1 MPSGSAD
8 TQHLIERVRSVA
20 AGGRYLVVERPYG
33 FDLTV
38 DEADARSADRLGQQG
53 IEPVVTHRVRVDEA
67 AHELSITDVSHS
79 ARWDEAAPDG
89 EGRELVREAA
99 QTLGWREQRG
109 RDRRVTLAV
118 AGIAAAGLLVA
129 ALITLVITLSG

>member
-8 TQHLIERVRSVA
+8 TQHLIDRVRSVA
-20 AGGRYLVVERPYG
+20 VGGPYVVVERPYG

-38 DEADARSADRLGQQG
+38 DEADSRSADQLGQG
-53 IEPVVTHRVRVDEA
+53 LEPVVTHRVRVDEA
-67 AHELSITDVSHS
+67 ARELSITDVSHP
-79 ARWDEAAPDG
+79 AHWDEAAPDG

-99 QTLGWREQRG
+99 QTLGWRERRG

>member
-1 MPSGSAD
+1 
-8 TQHLIERVRSVA
+8 
-20 AGGRYLVVERPYG
+20 
-33 FDLTV
+33 
-38 DEADARSADRLGQQG
+38 
-53 IEPVVTHRVRVDEA
+53 VVTHRVSVDES